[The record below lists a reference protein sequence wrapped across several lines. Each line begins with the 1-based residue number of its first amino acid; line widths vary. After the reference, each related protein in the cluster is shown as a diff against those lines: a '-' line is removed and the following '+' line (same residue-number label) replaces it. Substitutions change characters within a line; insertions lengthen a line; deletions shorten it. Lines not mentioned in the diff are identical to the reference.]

1 VAAVRKIGS
10 AESLKALPASSTSR
24 LVIIEVDVA
33 SADTIRRGI
42 GSLNTEHGIDSLD
55 VVLANAG
62 IAAVSP
68 SLMEAGAGNI
78 QPFIDVN
85 AYGQLNLFKAVAPML
100 RHSESGTRGK
110 FMYMS
115 SAMGSI
121 GSMYNIASLSAY
133 GASKALGNFIF
144 KWLSA
149 EQQDIIIWAQH
160 PGCVSAR
167 TSMVH
172 ADIVQY
178 CRNR

>member
-1 VAAVRKIGS
+1 VAAVRKFGS
-10 AESLKALPASSTSR
+10 AESLKALPKSSASR

-33 SADTIRRGI
+33 SADNTQRGI

-68 SLMEAGAGNI
+68 SLIEAGVGSI

-85 AYGQLNLFKAVAPML
+85 AYGQLNLFRAVAPML
-100 RHSESGTRGK
+100 RHPEGGTRGK

-115 SAMGSI
+115 SAMGSM
-121 GSMYNIASLSAY
+121 GNMYYIASLSAY
-133 GASKALGNFIF
+133 GASKALGNFFF

-149 EQQDIIIWAQH
+149 EQQEIIVWAQH
-160 PGCVSAR
+160 PG
-167 TSMVH
+167 
-172 ADIVQY
+172 
-178 CRNR
+178 